1 MSQRPL
7 RPGPPLRRSRP
18 IELQGAEIL
27 RDVAV
32 IGFAQE
38 TAVDDRERNEV
49 EIVSPVVREAIARSG
64 MKRRDIDFTIS
75 GSCDYL
81 AGGPFTFVMGLDG
94 VGAWPPV
101 KESHVEMDAAW
112 ALYEAWVAI
121 QTGDV
126 DSAIIYGF
134 GKASLGDLH
143 EIWTLQT
150 DPYTVATLWPS
161 MVDMAALQADAYLT
175 SSGRTDRDLA
185 EVAARQPAQRAGQ
198 PARGGLGGRE
208 RRRPAR
214 PAGHPPAAARQR
226 HRTGHRRR
234 GRDRDRGRRRRQAVL
249 RAAGLDPRHRAPGRP
264 AAHRAAGPG
273 HGAVGR
279 RWRRRRPARADGA
292 IDVAEIH
299 AQFSHEELILREALG
314 LGDGVDV
321 NPSGGALTSNPMM
334 AAGLVRIG
342 EVANRIIDGRAGRGV
357 AHAAQ
362 GPCLQQNLVCVLEG
376 EAN

>member
-1 MSQRPL
+1 MSK
-7 RPGPPLRRSRP
+7 
-18 IELQGAEIL
+18 

-32 IGFAQE
+32 IGFAQQ

-49 EIVSPVVREAIARSG
+49 EFVIPVVREAIARSG
-64 MKRRDIDFTIS
+64 MERRDIGFTIS

-143 EIWTLQT
+143 ETWTLQT

-161 MVDMAALQADAYLT
+161 MVDMAALQADAYL
-175 SSGRTDRDLA
+175 SGSGRSERDLA
-185 EVAARQPAQRAGQ
+185 EVAARSRRNAQGNEHAVVAEDVSADDLLGRPVTHRPLRDSDIAPVTDGAAAIVIAADDVARRYRERPAWIRGIEHRIDPQHLGLRDLTTAPSATLAGERAG
-198 PARGGLGGRE
+198 ANG
-208 RRRPAR
+208 
-214 PAGHPPAAARQR
+214 
-226 HRTGHRRR
+226 T
-234 GRDRDRGRRRRQAVL
+234 
-249 RAAGLDPRHRAPGRP
+249 LD
-264 AAHRAAGPG
+264 
-273 HGAVGR
+273 V
-279 RWRRRRPARADGA
+279 
-292 IDVAEIH
+292 VELH

-314 LGDGVDV
+314 VADDANV
-321 NPSGGALTSNPMM
+321 NPSGGALTANPMM

-342 EVANRIIDGRAGRGV
+342 EVAERIMGGEAGRGL

-376 EAN
+376 S

>member
-1 MSQRPL
+1 MSAKRNV
-7 RPGPPLRRSRP
+7 G
-18 IELQGAEIL
+18 
-27 RDVAV
+27 V

-49 EIVSPVVREAIARSG
+49 EFVIPVVREAISRSG
-64 MKRRDIDFTIS
+64 MERRDIGFTIS

-143 EIWTLQT
+143 ETWTLQT

-175 SSGRTDRDLA
+175 ASGKTDGDLA
-185 EVAARQPAQRAGQ
+185 EVAARSRRNAQRNPHAVV
-198 PARGGLGGRE
+198 AEDVSVDDLLGRPVTHRPLRDSDIAPITDGAAAIVIAAE
-208 RRRPAR
+208 DVAKQYCERPAWIR
-214 PAGHPPAAARQR
+214 GIEHRVDPQHLGFRDLATAPSASLAAEKAGA
-226 HRTGHRRR
+226 TS
-234 GRDRDRGRRRRQAVL
+234 
-249 RAAGLDPRHRAPGRP
+249 
-264 AAHRAAGPG
+264 
-273 HGAVGR
+273 
-279 RWRRRRPARADGA
+279 GA

-299 AQFSHEELILREALG
+299 AQFSHEELILRDALG

-321 NPSGGALTSNPMM
+321 NPSGGALTANPMM

-342 EVANRIIDGRAGRGV
+342 EVAERIMTGSAGRGV

-376 EAN
+376 GK

>member
-1 MSQRPL
+1 MN
-7 RPGPPLRRSRP
+7 
-18 IELQGAEIL
+18 
-27 RDVAV
+27 
-32 IGFAQE
+32 
-38 TAVDDRERNEV
+38 DRERNEV
-49 EIVSPVVREAIARSG
+49 EFVIPVVREAIARSG
-64 MKRRDIDFTIS
+64 MQRRDIGFTIS

-143 EIWTLQT
+143 ETWTLQT

-175 SSGRTDRDLA
+175 ASGRTDRDLA
-185 EVAARQPAQRAGQ
+185 EVASRSLRSAKGNEHAVVSGDVSADDLLGRPVTHRPLRDSDIAPVTDGAAAMVIAADDVARQYC
-198 PARGGLGGRE
+198 E
-208 RRRPAR
+208 RPAWIR
-214 PAGHPPAAARQR
+214 GLEHRIDPQHLGLRDLATAPSATLAGK
-226 HRTGHRRR
+226 
-234 GRDRDRGRRRRQAVL
+234 QA
-249 RAAGLDPRHRAPGRP
+249 
-264 AAHRAAGPG
+264 
-273 HGAVGR
+273 GAE
-279 RWRRRRPARADGA
+279 GA
-292 IDVAEIH
+292 IDVAEVH
-299 AQFSHEELILREALG
+299 AQFSHEELILRDALG
-314 LGDGVDV
+314 LADGVDV

-342 EVANRIIDGRAGRGV
+342 EVADRIMDGRAGRGL

-376 EAN
+376 SN